1 MLVDMSLNI
10 ILVELK
16 KRKKIMGFSFETT
29 FEVDK
34 EDVGRLLK
42 ELFGDDKQYEE
53 QQKRFGEAAVNDALS
68 YFNSKYERDA
78 NTPERTWNIL
88 ETIAVSMYMRGFNR
102 AFEYYIKHEDIFN
115 LEGNGKTE

>member
-1 MLVDMSLNI
+1 
-10 ILVELK
+10 
-16 KRKKIMGFSFETT
+16 MGFSFETT

-42 ELFGDDKQYEE
+42 ELFGDKE
-53 QQKRFGEAAVNDALS
+53 QQDERQRHFNEAAVKDALL
-68 YFNSKYERDA
+68 YFNSTCERDA
-78 NTPERTWNIL
+78 NIPESVWNIL
-88 ETIAVSMYMRGFNR
+88 KSIAVSMYVFGFNR

>member
-1 MLVDMSLNI
+1 
-10 ILVELK
+10 
-16 KRKKIMGFSFETT
+16 MGFSYETT

-53 QQKRFGEAAVNDALS
+53 QQRHFGEAAVKDALS
-68 YFNSKYERDA
+68 YFNSTCERDT
-78 NTPERTWNIL
+78 NIPESVWNIL
-88 ETIAVSMYMRGFNR
+88 ESIAVSMYLRGFNR

-115 LEGNGKTE
+115 LKGNDKSE

>member
-1 MLVDMSLNI
+1 
-10 ILVELK
+10 
-16 KRKKIMGFSFETT
+16 MGFSFETT
-29 FEVDK
+29 FEVEK

-53 QQKRFGEAAVNDALS
+53 QQKRFGEAAVKDALT
-68 YFNSKYERDA
+68 YFHNTYKCDT
-78 NTPERTWNIL
+78 NTPESVWNIL
-88 ETIAVSMYMRGFNR
+88 KSIAVSMYVFGFNR

>member
-1 MLVDMSLNI
+1 
-10 ILVELK
+10 
-16 KRKKIMGFSFETT
+16 MGFSFETT

-53 QQKRFGEAAVNDALS
+53 RQRHFNEAAVKDALS
-68 YFNSKYERDA
+68 YFNSAYERDA
-78 NTPERTWNIL
+78 NISERVWNIL

-102 AFEYYIKHEDIFN
+102 SFEYYIQPEDLLN
-115 LEGNGKTE
+115 LEGTGKTE